1 MPDLDTDCELV
12 WAKMNLK
19 GNGNIYICTY
29 YRRNVTDEESI
40 RNFETSVTRASAINN
55 ATLIIGGD
63 MNFPGWNWKE
73 NTLKPNSTA
82 PNLHTDFMDVLN
94 NNALTQLV
102 EEPTRQQNTLDLIL
116 TNHPGK
122 VIRTDTSRTM
132 TSYTQN
138 LTSDQSSYNKNHGP
152 SLYTTKLTGME

>member
-1 MPDLDTDCELV
+1 VCFVGVLV
-12 WAKMNLK
+12 
-19 GNGNIYICTY
+19 
-29 YRRNVTDEESI
+29 DEESI

-55 ATLIIGGD
+55 AILIIGGD

-102 EEPTRQQNTLDLIL
+102 EEPTRQQNTLDLIVFYCRFCYCFFEDIPHIGYL
-116 TNHPGK
+116 A
-122 VIRTDTSRTM
+122 VIV
-132 TSYTQN
+132 
-138 LTSDQSSYNKNHGP
+138 LEHI
-152 SLYTTKLTGME
+152 

>member
-1 MPDLDTDCELV
+1 
-12 WAKMNLK
+12 MNLK
-19 GNGNIYICTY
+19 GNGNIYICAN

-55 ATLIIGGD
+55 AILIIGGD

-102 EEPTRQQNTLDLIL
+102 EEPTRQQNTLVKLSEQ
-116 TNHPGK
+116 TPYQA
-122 VIRTDTSRTM
+122 SRTM

>member
-1 MPDLDTDCELV
+1 
-12 WAKMNLK
+12 
-19 GNGNIYICTY
+19 
-29 YRRNVTDEESI
+29 
-40 RNFETSVTRASAINN
+40 
-55 ATLIIGGD
+55 

-94 NNALTQLV
+94 NDALTQLV

-152 SLYTTKLTGME
+152 SLYTTKLTAKHQTHLIKYVQGQCLPSNQYVECL

>member
-1 MPDLDTDCELV
+1 
-12 WAKMNLK
+12 
-19 GNGNIYICTY
+19 
-29 YRRNVTDEESI
+29 
-40 RNFETSVTRASAINN
+40 
-55 ATLIIGGD
+55 
-63 MNFPGWNWKE
+63 
-73 NTLKPNSTA
+73 
-82 PNLHTDFMDVLN
+82 MDVLN
-94 NNALTQLV
+94 NNALNLLV

-152 SLYTTKLTGME
+152 SLNTTKLTGME